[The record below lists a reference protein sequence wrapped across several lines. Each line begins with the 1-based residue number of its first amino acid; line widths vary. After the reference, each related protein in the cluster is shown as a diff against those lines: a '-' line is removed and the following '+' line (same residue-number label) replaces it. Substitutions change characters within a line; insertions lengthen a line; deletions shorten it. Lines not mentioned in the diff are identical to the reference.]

1 MSPLLPGDSLQ
12 NSGIHHKSDTE
23 SQAPGKNI
31 LSRLTCHVF
40 FVSFVLYVVG
50 LSFLLWVYVA
60 KKRVVVGSLASEDK
74 EWLFFQAFPKLIYC
88 TKPLESQHLRFP
100 PKAAV
105 HPWTA
110 QGLGRIASYIV
121 LNAIIV
127 RPKARSRH
135 ATAHNWHERFD
146 TWVKLLNLLE
156 AAINCR
162 MIGCHIDTTHT
173 DTCYVYVL

>member
-1 MSPLLPGDSLQ
+1 MDIIRFYTIKLQKIRMTLHLLLPMSPLPPGDSLQ

-31 LSRLTCHVF
+31 LSRLMCHVF

-74 EWLFFQAFPKLIYC
+74 EWLFFQAFLKLIYC

-110 QGLGRIASYIV
+110 QGLGKLASYIV

-135 ATAHNWHERFD
+135 ATAHNWH
-146 TWVKLLNLLE
+146 
-156 AAINCR
+156 
-162 MIGCHIDTTHT
+162 
-173 DTCYVYVL
+173 